1 MGITRIRGSQLKDRT
16 IEGIKI
22 AVNTLKD
29 EHIAADA
36 AISESKLNINW
47 AARGSDILRSKKV
60 VDYIQVNGTDVSNV
74 SSIDVSAL
82 GIIPNTDPA
91 VGSNSTQEGVIVDA
105 PKNKVP
111 LRDSDTGEIILANIG
126 SSIDIIYEVY
136 GRITFVDSPD
146 GGVTPAKYV
155 LSFYYFDPKANGGT
169 GAEVP
174 FTMPAN
180 QRIDWQYLKR
190 FNLES
195 VSETFAANEKF
206 VEGAADATAHL
217 NIEQLAKDL
226 YGSSWSLD
234 RDGNANLPVSLKDQI
249 ANEVTRAQNAEITLQ
264 NNIDAEETARIAG
277 DQAIRNDLASTA
289 PNKGASLIG
298 IEDVAGVF
306 TATTVEGALKELDDE
321 LKAEI
326 QARQNQH
333 NQHIADLQS
342 TKTGKG
348 ASLIGVS
355 DADLAARGYTTV
367 EQALAGIEDRLT
379 YQENNGGQEVTDT
392 HTRDV
397 ASANGYFVAKTG
409 GNAYASLKER
419 LIDIETIVD
428 REFKEHDDIKTEVE
442 TARGT
447 AASLNDRLNVEINA
461 DGTVKFGNQIHTHK
475 KVVMNIT
482 NETNTI
488 NMPPGE
494 YFKTDGTLDVYVNGI
509 LQANGVNFIENT
521 DSNGNGIGITFTD
534 GDTLLIGDVVV
545 LKYVSYYYK

>member
-47 AARGSDILRSKKV
+47 AAHGSDILRSKKV
-60 VDYIQVNGTDVSNV
+60 VDYIQVNGTNVSGV

-91 VGSNSTQEGVIVDA
+91 VGSSSTQEGVIVDA

-126 SSIDIIYEVY
+126 NSIDTIYEVY

-155 LSFYYFDPKANGGT
+155 LSFYYFDPNANRGT
-169 GAEVP
+169 GEEVP
-174 FTMPAN
+174 FTMPDN
-180 QRIDWQYLKR
+180 QKIDWQYLKR

-206 VEGAADATAHL
+206 IEGAADATAHL

-234 RDGNANLPVSLKDQI
+234 RDGNANLSVSLKDQI

-264 NNIDAEETARIAG
+264 NNIDAEKAARIAG

-333 NQHIADLQS
+333 NQHVADLQS

-379 YQENNGGQEVTDT
+379 YQENNGGKEVTDT

-409 GNAYASLKER
+409 GNAYSSLEER
-419 LIDIETIVD
+419 LIDIEKIAD

-461 DGTVKFGNQIHTHK
+461 NGTVKFGKQIHTHK

-482 NETNTI
+482 SKTNTI